1 MGQTRGHRTCARTP
15 CGTEKKP
22 RRNPVAAFFGDF
34 TPFKSR
40 RSMSPPVTSD
50 EELGRRP
57 SSDENFYDIMSS
69 LEFKEDDDDG

>member
-1 MGQTRGHRTCARTP
+1 M
-15 CGTEKKP
+15 
-22 RRNPVAAFFGDF
+22 AAFF